1 MNKLIT
7 LGIMLLFLGMTIS
20 SSTGFY
26 MERQN
31 NTVVEKVPTNSGD
44 DIEIYIHAGWL
55 PRIDPPTGPSF
66 GFGITIEVI
75 NNLSEAVWIYYQED
89 YYSLLSGEPFDSYG
103 WGGSF
108 VAPPNQ
114 SYSMSHSGGVG
125 IPCRYT
131 VTVQADLVKYVSR
144 SGFQIR
150 RLVFFPGE
158 K

>member
-1 MNKLIT
+1 MRKIIA
-7 LGIMLLFLGMTIS
+7 LGIMLLFVVMTIS
-20 SSTGFY
+20 SSTGLY
-26 MERQN
+26 VERQN
-31 NTVVEKVPTNSGD
+31 NTAVEKVPTNSGD
-44 DIEIYIHAGWL
+44 DIEIYIYAGWL
-55 PRIDPPTGPSF
+55 PRIGPSTGASF

-75 NNLSEAVWIYYQED
+75 NNLSEAIWVYYQED
-89 YYSLLSGEPFDSYG
+89 YYSLLSGEPLDRYG
-103 WGGSF
+103 WDGRF
-108 VAPPNQ
+108 PVPQNQ